1 MTLFHG
7 YIDPSMH
14 GNEIVNVFKHPWER
28 ERERDGK
35 KGIYETLLS
44 TNFHSSSQLLHFVNQ
59 IYEITY

>member
-28 ERERDGK
+28 DGK

-44 TNFHSSSQLLHFVNQ
+44 TNFHSSSLLLHFGNQ